1 MNDVRF
7 PEGRME
13 IVSAVAA
20 LASRDHQRRVW
31 VERRYPRKDYYD
43 DFSTNVHILYDDTRV
58 LEDPSAAIGIYL
70 RSEQEAAALAN
81 LAEILNAVFAEMG
94 TESADSEYLKS
105 RLWESV
111 IRSASVALHAL
122 LAD

>member
-1 MNDVRF
+1 
-7 PEGRME
+7 ME

-20 LASRDHQRRVW
+20 LASRDHQRRAW
-31 VERRYPRKDYYD
+31 VERQYPREDYYD
-43 DFSTNVHILYDDTRV
+43 DFSTNVHILYDDTCV

-70 RSEQEAAALAN
+70 RSEQEAAALMN

-94 TESADSEYLKS
+94 TELADGEYLRS

-111 IRSASVALHAL
+111 IRSARVALEAL